1 MPNPTTPEPSPG
13 GPSEVPHDW
22 RPEIPQP
29 RREAPREELPA
40 AWQAQEAARRTGQPL
55 QPGLPAH
62 DDRPVPMRQET
73 QTLGTLMG
81 DVVRTGAWTAAS
93 RTTTVLLFGDVKL
106 DLREVIRP
114 GETLEVSTFT
124 AAGDVRIVVPPGTR
138 VELSG
143 FTALGSSRHDVDPE
157 VAAAPET
164 GARVLL
170 TASTLMGDV
179 RVRTMPLAIE
189 GKPPRGWRWVTK
201 R

>member
-29 RREAPREELPA
+29 RGQAPREELPA
-40 AWQAQEAARRTGQPL
+40 AWQAQEAARRSGQPV
-55 QPGLPAH
+55 PGGY
-62 DDRPVPMRQET
+62 DDRPVPMRQEA

-81 DVVRTGAWTAAS
+81 DVVRTGAWTAAA
-93 RTTTVLLFGDVKL
+93 RTTTIQLFGDVKL
-106 DLREVIRP
+106 DLREVIHP
-114 GETLEVSTFT
+114 GETLEISTFT
-124 AAGDVRIVVPPGTR
+124 AAGDVRIAVPPGTR

-143 FTALGSSRHDVDPE
+143 FTALGSSRHDVDPD

-170 TASTLMGDV
+170 NASTLMGDV
-179 RVRTMPLAIE
+179 RVRTMPLVVE
-189 GKPPRGWRWVTK
+189 GKPPRGWRWTT
-201 R
+201 RR